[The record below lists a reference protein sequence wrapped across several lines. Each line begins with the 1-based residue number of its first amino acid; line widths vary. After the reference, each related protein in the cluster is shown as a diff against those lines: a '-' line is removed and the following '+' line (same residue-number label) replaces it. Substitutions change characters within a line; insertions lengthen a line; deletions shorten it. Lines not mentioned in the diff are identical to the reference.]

1 MLIEHIFLGFCG
13 LAAGLAV
20 SAGTFA
26 FLIVIGVIPRMI
38 GKCNRAAET
47 LHFENAVILGG
58 ICGNL
63 ASVFLQ
69 IRIPFG
75 PALLCVYGIS
85 AGIFVGSI
93 AVALAE
99 ILNTFLQ
106 KLSYSFCEYISD
118 YIPAH
123 GLKGRTLLGHACD
136 GGRKSGRIAVLFPW
150 KF

>member
-38 GKCNRAAET
+38 GKC
-47 LHFENAVILGG
+47 
-58 ICGNL
+58 
-63 ASVFLQ
+63 

-99 ILNTFLQ
+99 ILNTFPIT
-106 KLSYSFCEYISD
+106 FRRM
-118 YIPAH
+118 
-123 GLKGRTLLGHACD
+123 GLKVGLFWVMLAMAAGKVAGSLYYFLGNFKAQ
-136 GGRKSGRIAVLFPW
+136 
-150 KF
+150 

>member
-26 FLIVIGVIPRMI
+26 FLIVIGVI

-99 ILNTFLQ
+99 ILNTFPIT
-106 KLSYSFCEYISD
+106 FRRM
-118 YIPAH
+118 
-123 GLKGRTLLGHACD
+123 GLK
-136 GGRKSGRIAVLFPW
+136 V
-150 KF
+150 

>member
-26 FLIVIGVIPRMI
+26 FLIVIGVI
-38 GKCNRAAET
+38 

-99 ILNTFLQ
+99 ILNTFPIT
-106 KLSYSFCEYISD
+106 FRRM
-118 YIPAH
+118 
-123 GLKGRTLLGHACD
+123 GLKVGLFWVMLAMAAGKVAGSLYYFLGNFKAQ
-136 GGRKSGRIAVLFPW
+136 
-150 KF
+150 

>member
-1 MLIEHIFLGFCG
+1 MLLEHIFLGFSG

-69 IRIPFG
+69 IRDS
-75 PALLCVYGIS
+75 VS
-85 AGIFVGSI
+85 EI
-93 AVALAE
+93 AASVRVRHLGRD
-99 ILNTFLQ
+99 
-106 KLSYSFCEYISD
+106 FCRKHCGGACGDFEYVSD
-118 YIPAH
+118 HIPAH
-123 GLKGRTLLGHACD
+123 GLKGRTLLGHARD
-136 GGRKSGRIAVLFPW
+136 GGGKSGGISVLF
-150 KF
+150 